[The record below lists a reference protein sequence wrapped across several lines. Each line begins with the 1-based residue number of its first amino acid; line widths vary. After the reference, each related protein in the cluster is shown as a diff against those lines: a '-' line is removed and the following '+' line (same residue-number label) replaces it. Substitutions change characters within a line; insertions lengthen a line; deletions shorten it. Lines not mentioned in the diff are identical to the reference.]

1 MYNNGDA
8 AEQVFRMALNG
19 VEVAA
24 KISGQGAVKL
34 IAYLTAVM
42 KSQKKTKGKTRLTS
56 MLSSGKPLDVFS
68 IQKKDLKTFVSEAKK
83 YGILYCCINSK
94 LGEDG
99 MSDIMVR
106 KEDSTRI
113 NHIVQRLN
121 FGTTDMA
128 SIETEI
134 QKSHDIAPT
143 DIDVE
148 QKSAQ
153 DKLLDEMMEKP
164 IQKESQSAQNPTQ
177 AQSEKSRPSEPSSV
191 KTEPAVRDSKDT
203 GKERSERPSVRQELN
218 DIRAEQKAQENNQKS
233 PVQKGNQHKQ
243 PKQNKKPKHKAQ
255 EK

>member
-24 KISGQGAVKL
+24 KISGKGAIKL

-42 KSQKKTKGKTRLTS
+42 KDQKKTKGKARITA
-56 MLSSGKPLDVFS
+56 MLKSGRPLDVFS
-68 IQKKDLKTFVSEAKK
+68 VRKEDLKTFVSEAKK

-94 LGEDG
+94 LGADG

-106 KEDSTRI
+106 REDSARI
-113 NHIVQRLN
+113 NHIVERLN

-134 QKSHDIAPT
+134 ENFKDISVPNIGVKEKNT
-143 DIDVE
+143 
-148 QKSAQ
+148 Q

-164 IQKESQSAQNPTQ
+164 NQKEHQQVENPSQALTG
-177 AQSEKSRPSEPSSV
+177 KSRPSEPFSA
-191 KTEPAVRDSKDT
+191 KTEPIVRDS
-203 GKERSERPSVRQELN
+203 GALERDLEGRSSVRQELK
-218 DIRAEQKAQENNQKS
+218 DIRANQDAQKDNTPAPAQKS
-233 PVQKGNQHKQ
+233 ARHKQ
-243 PKQNKKPKHKAQ
+243 PKQNKKQKSKIK